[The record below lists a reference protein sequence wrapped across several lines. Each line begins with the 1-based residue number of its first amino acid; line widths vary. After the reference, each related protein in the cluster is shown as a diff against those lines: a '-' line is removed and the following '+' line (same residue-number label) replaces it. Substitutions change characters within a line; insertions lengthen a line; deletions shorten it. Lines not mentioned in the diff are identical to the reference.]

1 VISHHENP
9 DIAKITPTT
18 TLLGMGVLAKK
29 SLTGSALIKANLIVT
44 TSMILF
50 SLSLPLLEVLSD
62 RYSMSSLVVIR
73 NVLSGAVLILLGRMI
88 ERHHRLS
95 AKGWGQALYAGCVL
109 YLINTVCL
117 TYGVIYAGAFSAA
130 IIIALT
136 PVVSAMID
144 VLTGEDRIGPRLGMA
159 LVISLLG
166 GVLASI
172 GWDESIRLTFGMGE
186 AMLLLGVV
194 TWVMIS
200 RYVDRE
206 MSDEPPITGLG
217 VIIVSPGIALAGL
230 VLILEMTGIEASGL
244 SQNLNQTDLGLFILL
259 GVVSSAGSMALW
271 FRGVALLGVTITSL
285 QQNLVP
291 FFVLIQVYL
300 LGQAID
306 PIKIAGGALVLL
318 GALIAQI
325 RKIQPAQAEAR

>member
-1 VISHHENP
+1 MA
-9 DIAKITPTT
+9 IAKTSHAT
-18 TLLGMGVLAKK
+18 TLFSMGAMAKK

-50 SLSLPLLEVLSD
+50 SLSLPLLELLAD
-62 RYSMSSLVVIR
+62 RYSLTTLVVIR
-73 NVLSGAVLILLGRMI
+73 NVLSGAVLILLGKVI

-95 AKGWGQALYAGCVL
+95 HKGWGKALYAGCVL
-109 YLINTVCL
+109 YMINTVCL
-117 TYGVIYAGAFSAA
+117 TYGVVYAGAFSAA

-136 PVVSAMID
+136 PIVSAIVD
-144 VLTGEDRIGPRLGMA
+144 VITGDDRIGPRLGAA
-159 LVISLLG
+159 LAVSLLG

-172 GWDESIRLTFGMGE
+172 GWDETIHLTFGLGE
-186 AMLLLGVV
+186 VMLLIGVL

-200 RYVDRE
+200 RYVDHH
-206 MSDEPPITGLG
+206 MQDEPPITGLG
-217 VIIVSPGIALAGL
+217 VIIISPGLMLAVL
-230 VLILEMTGIEASGL
+230 VVVLEMTSIEASGL
-244 SQNLNQTDLGLFILL
+244 GQHLNQIDLGLFILL

-291 FFVLIQVYL
+291 FFVLIQVYI
-300 LGQAID
+300 LGQSVD
-306 PIKIAGGALVLL
+306 PIKISGGALVLL

-325 RKIQPAQAEAR
+325 RKIQPAHPDASRSS